1 MTVRE
6 RKCLHADLV
15 CHRKVPFP
23 RGLLLRL
30 IPFMDEPHLGRPDFG
45 ARIALRYALESTCPK
60 LLDKPP
66 YRWVRAAFRVL
77 AKSHAGHEPDLSA
90 ARQALHWHSRLEFA
104 RPLNAALLAR
114 DATAER
120 VAAALDIPELP
131 VEAYASLCFDVLD
144 RKGDNAYLQTAARAG
159 MLTERWRC
167 VPPELDPVAGEIFV
181 IALNGTLADVME
193 AVRRSRPA
201 A

>member
-1 MTVRE
+1 
-6 RKCLHADLV
+6 
-15 CHRKVPFP
+15 
-23 RGLLLRL
+23 
-30 IPFMDEPHLGRPDFG
+30 MDEPHLDRPDFG
-45 ARIALRYALESTCPK
+45 ARIALRYALESTYPK

-77 AKSHAGHEPDLSA
+77 VKSHAGHEPDLSA
-90 ARQALHWHSRLEFA
+90 ARQAMHWHSRPEFA

-120 VAAALDIPELP
+120 VAAALDIPEPP

-144 RKGDNAYLQTAARAG
+144 RKEDKAYLQTAARVG
-159 MLTERWRC
+159 MLTERWRR

-181 IALNGTLADVME
+181 IALNGTLANVMD